1 MHTVEAVAEG
11 ELLSLDAAA
20 EFLFVSKSTMYRLLD
35 QGKLRG
41 MKAGK
46 QWRFRKEDLLAY
58 LQRGPAA
65 LALANLPI
73 AVLDTELDFF
83 AGELEKAGTTI
94 EASDDPTLEGEAGKI
109 AQLVRRMVWLLYTRR
124 GSDLHL
130 EPVWE
135 AGEEYLLIRPRVDGA
150 LIDLRRMPIALHE
163 PLILEWKRRAGLAI
177 EERSR
182 PQDGSAIFTFRQK
195 RAPLR
200 VSIVPTLYG
209 EKLAIRTIPMNVP
222 TLEMLGL
229 DKTPLNDWI
238 QHFPTGGLILFTG
251 PTGSGKATSAAAC
264 LGQLVSSHSLNAFT
278 VMDPVEY
285 LFPRGVTH
293 LKVEQFTCAD
303 GMRALMRQDPD
314 VIAVGE
320 LNGDP
325 ELARLTMNAAETGH
339 LVMTTMHTHDAIK
352 PLYEFLEWNIRRSLL
367 AANIIGIVNQRLLF
381 KLCDACKAPQEPAPE
396 MLVEIRQ
403 GAEEGGY
410 QIPEEAVFY
419 TSVGC
424 EQCKGNGFAGR
435 FALHEYFTFN
445 QTLRAAFLR
454 GMAMDEFTKL
464 AREQGQISSFAAGV
478 QKAVEG
484 ITSLDEVL
492 RKVSR
497 WRT

>member
-1 MHTVEAVAEG
+1 MSTVELEQG
-11 ELLSLDAAA
+11 QELLSLEDAA
-20 EFLFVSKSTMYRLLD
+20 EFLCVSKSTMYRLLD
-35 QGKLRG
+35 QRKLRG

-46 QWRFRKEDLLAY
+46 QWRFRREDLLAY
-58 LQRGPAA
+58 MQRGPAA
-65 LALANLPI
+65 QALANVPI
-73 AVLDTELDFF
+73 AMLDAELAFF
-83 AGELEKAGTTI
+83 AEELVQAGSSAE
-94 EASDDPTLEGEAGKI
+94 EADEPTLEGEAGKI
-109 AQLVRRMVWLLYTRR
+109 TQLVRRMIWLLSVRR
-124 GSDLHL
+124 GSDLHM
-130 EPVWE
+130 EPVWN
-135 AGEEYLLIRPRVDGA
+135 AGEGQVLLRLRVDGK
-150 LIDLRRMPIALHE
+150 LHEVRRLPSALHE
-163 PLILEWKRRAGLAI
+163 PLILEWKRLSGLSL

-182 PQDGSAIFTFRQK
+182 PQDGSLRLTFNQQLAAFR
-195 RAPLR
+195 L
-200 VSIVPTLYG
+200 SLVPTIYG
-209 EKLAIRTIPMNVP
+209 EKVAIRTIPIRIPSMEV
-222 TLEMLGL
+222 LELT
-229 DKTPLNDWI
+229 DTPLKEWMLLWK
-238 QHFPTGGLILFTG
+238 GLILFTG
-251 PTGSGKATSAAAC
+251 PTGSGKSTTLAAC
-264 LGQLVSSHSLNAFT
+264 IKEILPYGVNIMTLG
-278 VMDPVEY
+278 DPVEY
-285 LFPRGVTH
+285 IHPQGVTH
-293 LKVEQFTCAD
+293 IEVGEFTSAE
-303 GMRALMRQDPD
+303 GVRALMRQDPD
-314 VIAVGE
+314 VIALGE
-320 LNGDP
+320 LGADP
-325 ELARLTMNAAETGH
+325 ELAKYAIWAAETGH

>member
-1 MHTVEAVAEG
+1 MHTVEHTPEG

-73 AVLDTELDFF
+73 EVLDTELDFL
-83 AGELEKAGTTI
+83 AGELAQAGSSI

-109 AQLVRRMVWLLYTRR
+109 AQLVRRMVWLLYARR

-130 EPVWE
+130 EPVWD
-135 AGEEYLLIRPRVDGA
+135 AGEEYLLVRLRVDGA
-150 LIDLRRMPIALHE
+150 LIELRRLPFPLHE
-163 PLILEWKRRAGLAI
+163 PLMLEWKRQAGLSI

-182 PQDGSAIFTFRQK
+182 PQDGSARFTFQQ
-195 RAPLR
+195 AQAQTR
-200 VSIVPTLYG
+200 VSIVPSIYG
-209 EKLAIRTIPMNVP
+209 EKLAVRVIPTKVP
-222 TLEMLGL
+222 SLAVLGI
-229 DKTPLNDWI
+229 DDTPLRNWM
-238 QHFPTGGLILFTG
+238 QYVTTGGLILFTG
-251 PTGSGKATSAAAC
+251 PTGSGKSTTRAAC
-264 LGQLVSSHSLNAFT
+264 VDHLLSNYKLNI
-278 VMDPVEY
+278 MSIEEPVEY
-285 LFPRGVTH
+285 IFPHGVTH
-293 LKVEQFTCAD
+293 IEVEHFSFAD
-303 GMRALMRQDPD
+303 GMRSLTRQDPD
-314 VIAVGE
+314 VIIVGE
-320 LNGDP
+320 LRGDP
-325 ELARLTMNAAETGH
+325 ELAQQTVMAAETGH
-339 LVMTTMHTHDAIK
+339 LVMTCIHTHDAIT
-352 PLYEFLEWNIRRSLL
+352 PLYDFLEWNVKRSLL

-396 MLVEIRQ
+396 MLAEISQ
-403 GAEEGGY
+403 GAADGGY
-410 QIPEEAVFY
+410 QIPETAAFY
-419 TSVGC
+419 EPVGC
-424 EQCKGNGFAGR
+424 ERCKGKGYAGR

-454 GMAMDEFTKL
+454 GMPADEFTQL
-464 AREQGQISSFAAGV
+464 SREQGLMSSFAAGV

-484 ITSLDEVL
+484 ITSLSEVL